1 MRFFLV
7 LLISFSLN
15 AEEGFDDSGFDDNFS
30 DELAI
35 QTKPPEKGS
44 VYGSVDL
51 ESHYNFSNNKNLSS
65 AKILTDL
72 SAEYKIDNNTKI
84 SGNLKA
90 YHDFIFD
97 TSNHYSTTPN
107 SYGNELNVNELNI
120 EGSINSN
127 LDFKIGRQ
135 IVVWGK
141 SDSIRIT
148 DVLNP
153 LDNRTPGLI
162 DIKNLRLGRLMS
174 KLDYYQDNLKISAAL
189 LHENRFSKNPK
200 FGSDFKA
207 STDLPESKPG
217 NNLKNTGIALSLTGE
232 FSGYDFGIYFADTYL
247 DKPYFENGA
256 LHFDNK
262 SKMLGFAYNQVID
275 NFLLKTEVAY
285 FDTLKYSGL
294 NGTKSRIDSL
304 IGVEYTGINNGSIS
318 YELSLKKINNYDNVI
333 NAQSNNFT
341 KQETYQ
347 HALHFT
353 QSYLNQTIDLT
364 AILGVFGK
372 KGDKGG
378 FARASLNYAIDDK
391 ISISGGIIDYIGGS
405 NTTDPIRD
413 NDRIF
418 TKISYSF

>member
-1 MRFFLV
+1 MRFFLI
-7 LLISFSLN
+7 LLTSFSLN

-30 DELAI
+30 DELVV
-35 QTKPPEKGS
+35 QTKLPEKGS

-51 ESHYNFSNNKNLSS
+51 ESHYNLSNNKNLSS
-65 AKILTDL
+65 AKILADL
-72 SAEYKIDNNTKI
+72 SAEYKIDNDTKI

-97 TSNHYSTTPN
+97 VSNNYSTTPN
-107 SYGNELNVNELNI
+107 GYRNELNLNELNI

-153 LDNRTPGLI
+153 LDNRTPGLV
-162 DIKNLRLGRLMS
+162 DIKNLRLGRVMS
-174 KLDYYQDNLKISAAL
+174 KLDYYQNSLKFSAAV
-189 LHENRFSKNPK
+189 LHENRFSENPK

-207 STDLPESKPG
+207 STDSPERKPS
-217 NNLKNTGIALSLTGE
+217 NVLKNTGIALSLTGE

-247 DKPYFENGA
+247 DKSYLENSI

-275 NFLLKTEVAY
+275 NFLLKTEAAY
-285 FDTLKYSGL
+285 FDTIKYSGL

-304 IGVEYTGINNGSIS
+304 IGVEYTGISDGSIS
-318 YELSLKKINNYDNVI
+318 YELSLRKINNYDNNI
-333 NAQSNNFT
+333 NTQSNNFT

-347 HALHFT
+347 HALRFT
-353 QSYLNQTIDLT
+353 QSYLNQILDLT

-372 KGDKGG
+372 NGDEGG
-378 FARASLNYAIDDK
+378 FARASLDYAIDDK
-391 ISISGGIIDYIGGS
+391 ISISGGIIDYISDS
-405 NTTDPIRD
+405 NATNPRKD